1 MNGDTP
7 KSIVHPTDLSFAS
20 QDAFAHALRI
30 AVACKSMLHILHIEA
45 PETEEEDWDRFPQM
59 REMLARWKMI
69 SPTATRAEAAEQL
82 GVKIVKASV
91 ESESLPGCDDASSA
105 TGAGTA
111 AGAWTAVGACAAG
124 TVDDGAVS

>member
-45 PETEEEDWDRFPQM
+45 PETEEDDWR
-59 REMLARWKMI
+59 
-69 SPTATRAEAAEQL
+69 
-82 GVKIVKASV
+82 
-91 ESESLPGCDDASSA
+91 SLS
-105 TGAGTA
+105 
-111 AGAWTAVGACAAG
+111 AGARDAGALE
-124 TVDDGAVS
+124 DDLAHRDA